1 MDKNNFGC
9 QMLTLLSRRMLKHQ
23 TAYKIKWCANT
34 MPNCEISH
42 TQCKGLNLIINFS
55 LPLLFLFNFML
66 TVINEYFSIFGRDAP
81 TESTTDDV
89 NYLSFTVV
97 EAAFWVL
104 LQYVRD
110 YMRHQCLTRLRS
122 SYICI
127 VLQRCM
133 LLNG

>member
-23 TAYKIKWCANT
+23 TAYIIRWCANT
-34 MPNCEISH
+34 MPNCEISY
-42 TQCKGLNLIINFS
+42 TQCKGLILIINFS

-97 EAAFWVL
+97 EAAFWFPCYLMCTLIACQTL
-104 LQYVRD
+104 LKRP
-110 YMRHQCLTRLRS
+110 
-122 SYICI
+122 
-127 VLQRCM
+127 
-133 LLNG
+133 G

>member
-1 MDKNNFGC
+1 
-9 QMLTLLSRRMLKHQ
+9 MLTLLSRRMLKHQ

-89 NYLSFTVV
+89 YYLSFTVV

>member
-1 MDKNNFGC
+1 
-9 QMLTLLSRRMLKHQ
+9 MLSVFLLIQ
-23 TAYKIKWCANT
+23 
-34 MPNCEISH
+34 
-42 TQCKGLNLIINFS
+42 FS
-55 LPLLFLFNFML
+55 S
-66 TVINEYFSIFGRDAP
+66 E
-81 TESTTDDV
+81 ESS
-89 NYLSFTVV
+89 LASLQR
-97 EAAFWVL
+97 AQL

>member
-1 MDKNNFGC
+1 
-9 QMLTLLSRRMLKHQ
+9 
-23 TAYKIKWCANT
+23 
-34 MPNCEISH
+34 
-42 TQCKGLNLIINFS
+42 
-55 LPLLFLFNFML
+55 ML

>member
-1 MDKNNFGC
+1 MTDFFAKI
-9 QMLTLLSRRMLKHQ
+9 LSS
-23 TAYKIKWCANT
+23 APG
-34 MPNCEISH
+34 PN
-42 TQCKGLNLIINFS
+42 
-55 LPLLFLFNFML
+55 
-66 TVINEYFSIFGRDAP
+66 V
-81 TESTTDDV
+81 
-89 NYLSFTVV
+89 
-97 EAAFWVL
+97 

>member
-34 MPNCEISH
+34 MSNCEISH

>member
-1 MDKNNFGC
+1 
-9 QMLTLLSRRMLKHQ
+9 MLTLLSRRMLKHQ

-42 TQCKGLNLIINFS
+42 TQCKGLNLIISFS